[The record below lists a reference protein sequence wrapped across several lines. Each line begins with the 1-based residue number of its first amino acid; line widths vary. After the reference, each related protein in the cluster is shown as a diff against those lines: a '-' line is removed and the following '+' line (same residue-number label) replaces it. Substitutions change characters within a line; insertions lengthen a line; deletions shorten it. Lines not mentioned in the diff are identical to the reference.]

1 MRASCWRTL
10 TRCSGEL
17 ELEPDEDTVRCL
29 ALPIVGEQ
37 ILVPNAVV
45 AEVFAAD
52 SVAPA
57 AGGPDWLLGSLTWR
71 GSMLP
76 LICMEAALGG
86 HRLEA
91 GARSK
96 VVVMNTFSASES
108 LKNFAVLVQG
118 IPHQVLAT
126 DLTVRLETPINGA
139 RPFVMAD
146 LQVDGEQA
154 FIPDLDAFEE
164 ALLDV
169 VDLWRATGTAGG
181 DEDGLE

>member
-1 MRASCWRTL
+1 V
-10 TRCSGEL
+10 
-17 ELEPDEDTVRCL
+17 EPAEVTVRCL

-52 SVAPA
+52 TVAPTS
-57 AGGPDWLLGSLTWR
+57 GGPDWLLGSLTWR
-71 GSMLP
+71 GQVLP
-76 LICMEAALGG
+76 LVCMEAALGG
-86 HRLEA
+86 PRLEA

-96 VVVMNTFSASES
+96 VVVMSTFSGSEP
-108 LKNFAVLVQG
+108 LKHFAVLVQG

-126 DLTVRLETPINGA
+126 DLTVRLDTPINGA

-154 FIPDLDAFEE
+154 FIPDLDAFEA
-164 ALLDV
+164 ALLEA
-169 VDLWRATGTAGG
+169 VDQWRPTGPAGG
-181 DEDGLE
+181 GEDGLG